1 MKSKTTAT
9 RFLYLAI
16 AAMVLLAVPAF
27 FHHYPHQ
34 RFLWG
39 VGSAIGI
46 CTQFYSLIKNKERRN
61 WKAANILLL
70 LLSCLIAYDMFN
82 WEILVTVFPLL
93 ENISQQRAL
102 LMILGGLIAAGIA
115 GGIWAVFIRHW
126 TEDTRREPI
135 NQFTSCGRFENKE
148 DTMAQG
154 KRVKPTETGT
164 GETPDKMMNRLSFRQ
179 VAGFLI
185 GLVLTVTILST
196 AAYFLLKNEQL
207 LTNLKLQSVKTFVN
221 ASAWFMLM
229 LCLVTLMIV
238 SMAYVVGLIRTVV
251 ADTCRD
257 KNFTI
262 DNPSFLKLISFT
274 MIMVLGVMFYNTDLD
289 GWFLFLKRPDE
300 IAPVLKGLLMLFLL
314 LMLSQVAYRMLY
326 SFFSHDGCI
335 RRQANRIG
343 DQFFRCGVGILS
355 NLLVPLTEVPRIIKL
370 LLAAF
375 FPRLLKWIKDYFFD
389 ADVSKTGLEKK
400 IWYPFAWG
408 SLLFAIV
415 SFFGTANG
423 MNGSLF
429 KGHLFAAYALSFG
442 LQVFLLTFNLHL
454 PKLISE
460 RAKVQK
466 KYAVVLYIATLL
478 GSAFFNYA
486 YISTSVYSQTWIQ
499 YAHLELTD
507 AFLTSR
513 SKLEAMAA
521 SIYSNTATE
530 LSKDITTVQKSLP
543 IEVDQLEKPDF
554 SAIKVRFNS
563 DSEVK
568 NIADALSTVDTTSAG
583 SFEKY
588 GESLNGKVED
598 LVADNVIIETEIEKL
613 KDVIASCENE
623 INSLIDVRYG
633 VNINSPAHISYTE
646 SIERAEERQKEAENE
661 KGEKILVR
669 DKNNEKINLL
679 NELITYLQLLE
690 AQPGVRVSVQFSEI
704 LTQLLSPEPN
714 IKLINNAITEI
725 SHELTR
731 SNGMQGE
738 QSALV
743 LETIAR
749 FKSNLSLLQ
758 TVNNCRDWLESE
770 NAIYEAE
777 KFINGHMKKED
788 KEDWR
793 TQWNTTISIVES
805 YLRSVEPYT
814 GVSDTAAIE
823 GLTEELSMLK
833 QTYLLEL
840 SDVQTALGQFT
851 SSHSAMA
858 RLSAIIALY
867 LDAAPVLVS
876 FLFSG
881 SGEPDSVRKKTA
893 RTIVAGANLF
903 LVCFIAVQF
912 LSLIK

>member
-1 MKSKTTAT
+1 MKSKSTAT
-9 RFLYLAI
+9 RCLYLVI
-16 AAMVLLAVPAF
+16 AAIVLLAVPTF
-27 FHHYPHQ
+27 FHRYPHL

-39 VGSAIGI
+39 VGCAIGI
-46 CTQFYSLIKNKERRN
+46 CTQFYSLIKYKERRTLS
-61 WKAANILLL
+61 AANILLL

-82 WEILVTVFPLL
+82 WETLVSIFPIL
-93 ENISQQRAL
+93 EDISQQRAML
-102 LMILGGLIAAGIA
+102 VILGGLIAAGAI
-115 GGIWAVFIRHW
+115 GGIWAVFVRHW
-126 TEDTRREPI
+126 VEDTRREPT
-135 NQFTSCGRFENKE
+135 NHFASGGQPERKANTV
-148 DTMAQG
+148 DQG
-154 KRVKPTETGT
+154 KGVKPAETGT
-164 GETPDKMMNRLSFRQ
+164 GEMAGKMMNRLSFRQ

-185 GLVLTVTILST
+185 GLVLTVTLLSA

-207 LTNLKLQSVKTFVN
+207 LTSLKLQSVKTFVN
-221 ASAWFMLM
+221 ASAWLM
-229 LCLVTLMIV
+229 LVLCLGTLMIV
-238 SMAYVVGLIRTVV
+238 SMAYVIWLIRTVV
-251 ADTCRD
+251 ADTLRD

-289 GWFLFLKRPDE
+289 GWFLFMKRPDE
-300 IAPVLKGLLMLFLL
+300 IAPVLKGLLMIFLL

-335 RRQANRIG
+335 RKQANLIS
-343 DQFFRCGVGILS
+343 DQFFKCGVGVLS
-355 NLLVPLTEVPRIIKL
+355 NLLVPFTDVPRIIKL
-370 LLAAF
+370 LSAAF
-375 FPRLLKWIKDYFFD
+375 FPRLIKWIKDYFFD

-423 MNGSLF
+423 MTGSFF
-429 KGHLFAAYALSFG
+429 KGHPFAAYALSFG
-442 LQVFLLTFNLHL
+442 VQVFLLTFNLHL

-460 RAKVQK
+460 RAKVRK
-466 KYAVVLYIATLL
+466 KYVVVLYIATLL

-486 YISTSVYSQTWIQ
+486 YISTSVYSQTWTQ

-507 AFLTSR
+507 TFLTSR
-513 SKLEAMAA
+513 SKLEAMTA

-530 LSKDITTVQKSLP
+530 LSKDITTVQNSLP
-543 IEVDQLEKPDF
+543 IDVDQIEKPDF
-554 SAIKVRFNS
+554 SAIKAGFDT

-568 NIADALSTVDTTSAG
+568 NIADALSAADTTSAG

-598 LVADNVIIETEIEKL
+598 LTANNVTIETEIENL
-613 KDVIASCENE
+613 KDAIASCENE

-646 SIERAEERQKEAENE
+646 SIERAEEKQKEAEKE
-661 KGEKILVR
+661 KGEKILAR
-669 DKNNEKINLL
+669 DKNNKKINLL
-679 NELITYLQLLE
+679 NELITYLHLLE
-690 AQPGVRVSVQFSEI
+690 AQPGARVSVQFSEI

-714 IKLINNAITEI
+714 IELINNAITEI

-788 KEDWR
+788 KDDWR
-793 TQWNTTISIVES
+793 TQWNTTISVVES

-851 SSHSAMA
+851 SSHSSMA

-893 RTIVAGANLF
+893 RTIAAGANLF
-903 LVCFIAVQF
+903 LVCLIAVQF